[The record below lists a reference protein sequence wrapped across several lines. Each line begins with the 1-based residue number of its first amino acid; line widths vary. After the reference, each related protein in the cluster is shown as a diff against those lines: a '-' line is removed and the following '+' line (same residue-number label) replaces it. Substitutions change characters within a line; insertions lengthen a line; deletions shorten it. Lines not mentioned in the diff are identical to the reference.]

1 MDLAGYHPGGRV
13 ADGQRAG
20 VAGLP
25 AIAGRRP
32 VHTPLSARNDQ
43 TPHRLLRGHARSHR
57 EPSRLRSVCSTCGS
71 GHAREEAGNA
81 HAAGLAVAGSD
92 ASMGRRTQGA
102 GLARLIPEGAPVIP
116 PQLTPL
122 HDMSQLSNAL
132 SAESAPPARQQAP
145 DAPVVKSLDGQ
156 QVKLPGYIVPLEVN
170 EEGRT
175 TEFLLVPY
183 YGACIHVPPPPPNQ
197 IVHIFSEMGVR
208 VEDSTSPTGSRERC
222 RLELPAASWPTPATR
237 WKPRKSTL
245 MS

>member
-1 MDLAGYHPGGRV
+1 MIHYLLRFFAGKPAPTPGRV
-13 ADGQRAG
+13 
-20 VAGLP
+20 
-25 AIAGRRP
+25 
-32 VHTPLSARNDQ
+32 PLV
-43 TPHRLLRGHARSHR
+43 G
-57 EPSRLRSVCSTCGS
+57 
-71 GHAREEAGNA
+71 
-81 HAAGLAVAGSD
+81 AGSPAKRPALQILLSLLITVAMPLW
-92 ASMGRRTQGA
+92 ASEPRELDWPA
-102 GLARLIPEGAPVIP
+102 LIPEGAPVIP

-156 QVKLPGYIVPLEVN
+156 QVKLPGYIVPLEVS

-208 VEDSTSPTGSRERC
+208 VEDLYQPYWIEGKMQVRASSS
-222 RLELPAASWPTPATR
+222 ELADAGYQMEAEKIYVYELR
-237 WKPRKSTL
+237 
-245 MS
+245 

>member
-1 MDLAGYHPGGRV
+1 MIHYLLHFFAGKPAPTPGRV
-13 ADGQRAG
+13 
-20 VAGLP
+20 
-25 AIAGRRP
+25 
-32 VHTPLSARNDQ
+32 PLV
-43 TPHRLLRGHARSHR
+43 G
-57 EPSRLRSVCSTCGS
+57 
-71 GHAREEAGNA
+71 
-81 HAAGLAVAGSD
+81 AGSPAKRPALQILLSLLITVAMPLW
-92 ASMGRRTQGA
+92 ASEPRELDWPA
-102 GLARLIPEGAPVIP
+102 LIPGGAPVIP

-208 VEDSTSPTGSRERC
+208 VEDLYQPYWIEGKMQVRASSS
-222 RLELPAASWPTPATR
+222 ELADAGYQMEAEKIYAYELR
-237 WKPRKSTL
+237 
-245 MS
+245 